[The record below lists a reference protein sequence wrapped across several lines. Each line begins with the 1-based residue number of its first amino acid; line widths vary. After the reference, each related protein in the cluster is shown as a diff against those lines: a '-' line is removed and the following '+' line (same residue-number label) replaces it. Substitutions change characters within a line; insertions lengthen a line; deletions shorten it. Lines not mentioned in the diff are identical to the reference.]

1 MLGRKKK
8 IKNYIQLLFYL
19 KHLEILK
26 DLMKL
31 VDNRRKYQHSGMFKK
46 KKKKRFLAN
55 GLTSYKRYTSRF
67 T

>member
-46 KKKKRFLAN
+46 KKKEVS
-55 GLTSYKRYTSRF
+55 G
-67 T
+67 

>member
-46 KKKKRFLAN
+46 KKKRFLAN
-55 GLTSYKRYTSRF
+55 GLTSYKRYTSRL